1 MSLKINGKAYDWAD
15 VDIKLPGLAIQL
27 QEISY
32 DDEQEME
39 ELYGKGASPRGYGTG
54 NYKASG
60 KISMLRDD
68 YDDLLA
74 YCKAKKL
81 AFYKMEIP
89 SIVVSYANEGS
100 HTKIDELKKVK
111 FIKRSNKAAQ
121 GDKSLT
127 VDIDLMILGG
137 IIQDGVK
144 PV

>member
-1 MSLKINGKAYDWAD
+1 MSLKVNGKAYDWAD
-15 VDIKLPGLAIQL
+15 VDVKFPGLVLQL

-39 ELYGKGASPRGYGTG
+39 ESYGRGAMPRGYGTG

-60 KISMLRDD
+60 KMSMLRDD
-68 YDDLLA
+68 YDELLT
-74 YCKAKKL
+74 YCKAHGL

-89 SIVVSYANEGS
+89 SIAVSYANEGDR
-100 HTKIDELKKVK
+100 TRIDELKKVK
-111 FIKRSNKAAQ
+111 FVKRSNKAAQ

-127 VDIDLMILGG
+127 VDIDLMIIGG